1 MSSKQY
7 TTEFVI
13 KGDSTSGVKATRE
26 LQQANADMTREM
38 QRAQRQ
44 SEEMTASFESVSAH
58 AQRLATVSAA
68 TTAAMGAMAV
78 AQTHNVAEQAALARS
93 VGVTVQ
99 TLQQWEF
106 AAQSVNL
113 GAGKMGD
120 IFKDT
125 SEKIGDFVATGG
137 GEAADLFE
145 RLNLDIDTLMGMRPD
160 QQLLAIGEALDGVA
174 TQGEKIF
181 FMESLANDASRLLP
195 LLENNAAALRDQISL
210 ADQLGVAL
218 PQSDIDSIEQAAQK
232 LNELT
237 ALGTAFANSVA
248 AEWAPSFI
256 AVSDGAQELIQWLG
270 GMGEVVELVT
280 DGAGL
285 LSGVLAGRL
294 VGALAASGAATVK
307 KISAD
312 RAAAAQAAVVA
323 QRERQVALETARR
336 AEAEQVAAQN
346 SARVAAQRAQAA
358 EVEAASKLRE
368 IQTTQQLMAAE
379 RALEV
384 QRLQAQITATG
395 RQQSLTRLAEIRR
408 TEQGL
413 MAQATAQ
420 QQALH
425 AAQQQTLISAQAL
438 ATAQER
444 AGRAATATNA
454 AYAASTAA
462 ANTAATAHT
471 ALAGAMRIGR
481 AAMAPL
487 GGPLGVATLAAS
499 AFFLF
504 RDSSDEVSASLMD
517 LDQPL
522 EQTIE
527 SFREMTREAQQAALV
542 EWGRQQEEEAEKARA
557 ALGDIR
563 QEIAKLGGASIFG
576 GRDETQYENYRRL
589 LGEINKVEEGGRRL
603 ADVLEEAQG
612 YMDIPPDMLDKLK
625 LLARDFSNGTVNA
638 DELGDR
644 IRVLTADMNATADAA
659 ENTGQAVNNGAPSAT
674 TLDAWAKYNDRLRES
689 IAATR
694 DGGSAMGAANR
705 ALDGMGDDVTNIMRG
720 YSIFLTVQDEA
731 LKDQRKAQQEAA
743 AEARRAAEE
752 AERNAQR
759 QAQAAQQSAEAQA
772 KALVGIQQEMTPLLK
787 DHADYVERLGVLDKA
802 LADGTI
808 SEEDY
813 GEAVRWSAEQY
824 RRAATGA
831 EEYEKQTQTLVSTYD
846 RHNQK
851 AQQLQTALEQI
862 NKRYE
867 AGEIGGAQYAR
878 MIATIR
884 DEMRELALEGNETA
898 AAISATWDRMY
909 ERLDD
914 AGVDFWR
921 GWLDGTSNAADQFKG
936 ILFDAIAEVQHAL
949 ITRPLT
955 VGLSTDLKGMMGIGG
970 QSSGGGFSNTIGAAK
985 NLFGAGS
992 KLLGFGAPAA
1002 APSLA
1007 MQGGLSSAALA
1018 SAGQVA
1024 GGATYG
1030 GWAGSAASGAALGN
1044 SAGLASSIASGIS
1057 TAMPWIAGG
1066 LAIDSLLG
1074 GGITKAIGGL
1084 FGSKSRGPSFDLM
1097 TTHQDPNTIFED
1109 VQHGVTA
1116 TGAFGNVG
1124 FHGGNTNRLE
1134 ETFGSFDNAR
1144 QLLEGIAATD
1154 DMFAALKPDD
1164 VEAMTYAIQQM
1175 RIQSSDAAGITE
1187 QLGDRTKAA
1196 VSAMSGDFGAFIKT
1210 LEGGAEQIVAQAQNA
1225 RQAHDLLTGASE
1237 RMGVQFNATGGYS
1250 YEVANGMAAM
1260 AGGVQSLET
1269 MYSSFY
1275 QNYYTEAE
1283 RTAQKTKDVT
1293 AAFAA
1298 LGFAMPENAAQFRE
1312 LVLAQD
1318 TSTEAGREAQVELLK
1333 LEGAFK
1339 EVAGSAGDA
1348 ADASQLAAQRQRLN
1362 AQILRLQG
1370 DETAALTL
1378 ERELELQGMDSSL
1391 HGLKERVWALED
1403 EKEAQKEAERAQQER
1418 IRTIEQEANAWQRAR
1433 EQLASFGTGIASY
1446 IDGLQSTDKG
1456 LASPGDQLAA
1466 ASAAFDEQY
1475 AKAASGDRAAMSSI
1489 TQYADRFIEAQKG
1502 WSASGA
1508 QTVGTIDR
1516 VTGMLEKLPEML
1528 SPEQFLADEFKG
1540 IIGEQ
1545 TVTLAGAFDTGF
1557 GNAVDSLSRNF
1568 DQIDSNLDGLLTFS
1582 EIKRALGDKATDAQ
1596 ISALIAAVDT
1606 NGDGMISQQELANA
1620 KLGGLASGVAQ
1631 SLAGSFD
1638 SLDANVD
1645 GLLTFGELKQG
1656 LGGLATDAQIRAMM
1670 NSMDLNNDGVINK
1683 LESVV
1688 IESMPNDARLTNV
1701 LRNQMQALGSKT
1713 LTSAQV
1719 KQALSP
1725 IATDAEINR
1734 LIKEV
1739 DANGDGIITA
1749 EELTAKRVSGIAGG
1763 VAASLSSSFAMLDK
1777 NLDDNLTFGELQSGL
1792 KGMATNAQIRAM
1804 MNSMDLN
1811 NDDVI
1816 NKLESVVIESMPGD
1830 TRLTN
1835 VLRNQMQDL
1844 RTKTLTAQ
1852 QVRAALS
1859 PIATDSEIDRLIK
1872 RVDINGDGVISAEEN
1887 TAARVAGLADG
1898 IAGSLGPMFNS
1909 IDFDASGLID
1919 YDEFGKQFKGMA
1931 SDAELRKIF
1940 EAIDANGDGT
1950 ISELEAVNASTK
1962 NIADPNTEGM
1972 RVSIGRHHNPSGL
1985 IDMAYNWGT
1994 KWASMGASAFS
2005 GAGGGE
2011 LDYSK
2016 PSSGSSSSTG
2026 GASSSS
2032 GGSSASGGS
2041 SSGGSSSSGSSV
2053 PPGAQSLINQAI
2065 RLDSSVNGSVEN
2077 IRTLYE
2083 RGWLKKSSTTY
2094 AAGKVL
2100 EALEEKGANLPR
2112 NFDNLSSW
2120 GFFANGGY
2128 TGAGGVNE
2136 PAGIVHKGE
2145 VVWSQADIARA
2156 GGVSAVESMRKLGAG
2171 GLLPVPSRDLPM
2183 PDIAAFPL
2191 LNRNDQNDVV
2201 RDMQRQIDRQNKE
2214 IIRLLKAME
2223 QHTGAAVQV
2232 QQAGFSG
2239 QISEQKKGNAALG
2252 TMASKA
2258 RLEGSR

>member
-1 MSSKQY
+1 MAQNYKTGLIITGDASGGIRAIKATDDELGKLNQGFERGSRKSKQFNQDVNA
-7 TTEFVI
+7 TSQGLAVLRRAAAPIAGVIAGMFAANTLQGQINWADQLQKTNLRIGASTEALSQYNYVA
-13 KGDSTSGVKATRE
+13 SLSGVEFNQLTTAWQRQTRRIAEAAAGTGVAVAALDKLNLSAKELNQLAPEEQFERIAAAMQGVENSSERVRLAQQLWDSEGVKLVQIVNSGTDAIAAMRAEADALGLTISQDTANGMATYNDEVDRLKFAAQGVSQTLLTE
-26 LQQANADMTREM
+26 LVPSLTQSLQSANSFIQEVGGAEVVVDHLTDAATVLAALMAGRYAGAFAAAGLAKLAATQQA
-38 QRAQRQ
+38 
-44 SEEMTASFESVSAH
+44 
-58 AQRLATVSAA
+58 LAY
-68 TTAAMGAMAV
+68 
-78 AQTHNVAEQAALARS
+78 QAALARMA
-93 VGVTVQ
+93 GVTTTAIAGQ
-99 TLQQWEF
+99 TAL
-106 AAQSVNL
+106 A
-113 GAGKMGD
+113 
-120 IFKDT
+120 
-125 SEKIGDFVATGG
+125 VATRG
-137 GEAADLFE
+137 AA
-145 RLNLDIDTLMGMRPD
+145 
-160 QQLLAIGEALDGVA
+160 
-174 TQGEKIF
+174 
-181 FMESLANDASRLLP
+181 
-195 LLENNAAALRDQISL
+195 
-210 ADQLGVAL
+210 
-218 PQSDIDSIEQAAQK
+218 
-232 LNELT
+232 
-237 ALGTAFANSVA
+237 
-248 AEWAPSFI
+248 
-256 AVSDGAQELIQWLG
+256 
-270 GMGEVVELVT
+270 
-280 DGAGL
+280 
-285 LSGVLAGRL
+285 
-294 VGALAASGAATVK
+294 GALALVGGPMGAAMLAGGAIYYFREELGLVAPK
-307 KISAD
+307 VQSATD
-312 RAAAAQAAVVA
+312 RVDDMTSALDANSEAALKNARAMLESERQFQQFRQATLAMQVDRQRQVVA
-323 QRERQVALETARR
+323 DEQEQWDAIGGQQAFGMGQASESQKVLRDLQEQLMDTRNAIEAAGGSVAEIDSKLEALENTT
-336 AEAEQVAAQN
+336 
-346 SARVAAQRAQAA
+346 
-358 EVEAASKLRE
+358 RE
-368 IQTTQQLMAAE
+368 TIPPTTDLGDS
-379 RALEV
+379 
-384 QRLQAQITATG
+384 T
-395 RQQSLTRLAEIRR
+395 
-408 TEQGL
+408 
-413 MAQATAQ
+413 
-420 QQALH
+420 
-425 AAQQQTLISAQAL
+425 
-438 ATAQER
+438 
-444 AGRAATATNA
+444 
-454 AYAASTAA
+454 STAA
-462 ANTAATAHT
+462 AAA
-471 ALAGAMRIGR
+471 RE
-481 AAMAPL
+481 AAKETT
-487 GGPLGVATLAAS
+487 TLANS
-499 AFFLF
+499 Y
-504 RDSSDEVSASLMD
+504 ED
-517 LDQPL
+517 LL
-522 EQTIE
+522 
-527 SFREMTREAQQAALV
+527 
-542 EWGRQQEEEAEKARA
+542 
-557 ALGDIR
+557 
-563 QEIAKLGGASIFG
+563 
-576 GRDETQYENYRRL
+576 
-589 LGEINKVEEGGRRL
+589 
-603 ADVLEEAQG
+603 
-612 YMDIPPDMLDKLK
+612 
-625 LLARDFSNGTVNA
+625 
-638 DELGDR
+638 DR
-644 IRVLTADMNATADAA
+644 IQPN
-659 ENTGQAVNNGAPSAT
+659 
-674 TLDAWAKYNDRLRES
+674 
-689 IAATR
+689 
-694 DGGSAMGAANR
+694 
-705 ALDGMGDDVTNIMRG
+705 
-720 YSIFLTVQDEA
+720 
-731 LKDQRKAQQEAA
+731 
-743 AEARRAAEE
+743 RRAARQYAQDVGVLNLALATGRMTTVQYMQAMGMLQESFQS
-752 AERNAQR
+752 AQR
-759 QAQAAQQSAEAQA
+759 ETENTAKASEDASQRIANSFISWESVADNTLRRVDDSGQSLWLGLIDGSESALDTVKRGFQQSLAEIAHM
-772 KALVGIQQEMTPLLK
+772 LT
-787 DHADYVERLGVLDKA
+787 
-802 LADGTI
+802 
-808 SEEDY
+808 
-813 GEAVRWSAEQY
+813 
-824 RRAATGA
+824 
-831 EEYEKQTQTLVSTYD
+831 TQ
-846 RHNQK
+846 K
-851 AQQLQTALEQI
+851 
-862 NKRYE
+862 
-867 AGEIGGAQYAR
+867 
-878 MIATIR
+878 
-884 DEMRELALEGNETA
+884 
-898 AAISATWDRMY
+898 
-909 ERLDD
+909 
-914 AGVDFWR
+914 
-921 GWLDGTSNAADQFKG
+921 
-936 ILFDAIAEVQHAL
+936 
-949 ITRPLT
+949 LT
-955 VGLSTDLKGMMGIGG
+955 FSVAGMMGLDTTSMPGG
-970 QSSGGGFSNTIGAAK
+970 GGGGFNLNGISSLYSGAKKLPYVGDAISGIGSA
-985 NLFGAGS
+985 
-992 KLLGFGAPAA
+992 LGFGGSAA

-1030 GWAGSAASGAALGN
+1030 GWAGSAVSGAALGN

-1057 TAMPWIAGG
+1057 TAMPWVAGG
-1066 LAIDSLLG
+1066 LAIDSMLG
-1074 GGITKAIGGL
+1074 LGITDGITKAIGGL

-1144 QLLEGIAATD
+1144 QFLETIAATD
-1154 DMFAALKPDD
+1154 DMLASLAPDD
-1164 VEAMTYAIQQM
+1164 VEHMTYAIQQM
-1175 RIQSSDAAGITE
+1175 RLKSSDAAGITE
-1187 QLGDRTKAA
+1187 QLGERTKAA

-1210 LEGGAEQIVAQAQNA
+1210 LEGGAEQIVVQAQNA
-1225 RQAHDLLTGASE
+1225 KQAHDLLTGASE
-1237 RMGVQFNATGGYS
+1237 RLGVQFNATGGYS

-1318 TSTEAGREAQVELLK
+1318 TSTEAGRAAQVELLK

-1339 EVAGSAGDA
+1339 DVAGSAGDA

-1391 HGLKERVWALED
+1391 HSLQQRKWALED
-1403 EKEAQKEAERAQQER
+1403 EQEANKEAQRAQQER

-1433 EQLASFGTGIASY
+1433 EQLASFGTSIASY
-1446 IDGLQSTDKG
+1446 IDGLKSTDKG

-1489 TQYADRFIEAQKG
+1489 TQYADRLIEAQKG

-1516 VTGMLEKLPEML
+1516 VTGMLEQLPEML

-1931 SDAELRKIF
+1931 SDSELRKIYQKLDTDGDGQISRL
-1940 EAIDANGDGT
+1940 EAIKAGAQGTKANTDA
-1950 ISELEAVNASTK
+1950 AKNASQ
-1962 NIADPNTEGM
+1962 GM
-1972 RVSIGRHHNPSGL
+1972 RVTFADHQSPTALKGIGHWLSFKHKEAASGIGHL
-1985 IDMAYNWGT
+1985 YAKQHYNW
-1994 KWASMGASAFS
+1994 ASKIGARYAAAGVGRRVDGSHAGGLPRVPFDGYLAELHKDESVLTADQSDALRTLAANGASA
-2005 GAGGGE
+2005 
-2011 LDYSK
+2011 
-2016 PSSGSSSSTG
+2016 P
-2026 GASSSS
+2026 
-2032 GGSSASGGS
+2032 
-2041 SSGGSSSSGSSV
+2041 
-2053 PPGAQSLINQAI
+2053 
-2065 RLDSSVNGSVEN
+2065 RLSM
-2077 IRTLYE
+2077 
-2083 RGWLKKSSTTY
+2083 
-2094 AAGKVL
+2094 
-2100 EALEEKGANLPR
+2100 
-2112 NFDNLSSW
+2112 
-2120 GFFANGGY
+2120 
-2128 TGAGGVNE
+2128 
-2136 PAGIVHKGE
+2136 PA
-2145 VVWSQADIARA
+2145 
-2156 GGVSAVESMRKLGAG
+2156 
-2171 GLLPVPSRDLPM
+2171 PRDLPM

-2201 RDMQRQIDRQNKE
+2201 RDMQRQIAQQNQE
-2214 IIRLLKAME
+2214 ITRLLKAIE
-2223 QHTGAAVQV
+2223 QHTGAAVDV
-2232 QQAGFSG
+2232 QAEGAKQ
-2239 QISEQKKGNAALG
+2239 QISELQKANAAMDE
-2252 TMASKA
+2252 MATAA
-2258 RLEGSR
+2258 RLQGAR